1 MRMAPKWYEY
11 VEKRLK
17 PEEQIDKNFE
27 GRLDGDFGYLFIT
40 NQRLLFLKQEGFLRK
55 SYEIT
60 LDLPKGNVESIEPTG
75 KFELEVIESGGA
87 SHKFESDIGISN
99 IERIMEEAIK
109 TD

>member
-1 MRMAPKWYEY
+1 MAPKWYEY

-60 LDLPKGNVESIEPTG
+60 LDLPKGNVESVEPTG

-87 SHKFESDIGISN
+87 SHKFESDIGI
-99 IERIMEEAIK
+99 
-109 TD
+109 